1 MVTGRIKVVTMCF
14 GFLSYKMTDESPDSH
29 RNDIILDK
37 MTTLITPNNNAREKL
52 LENDLFTS
60 NAHRSRLIL
69 NTNLHGA
76 KQVFLMRKSTMVT
89 LRGVNLRFGRPQMDG
104 SNL

>member
-14 GFLSYKMTDESPDSH
+14 GFLSYKMSH
-29 RNDIILDK
+29 VTHIEMTFFKDK